1 MPNRDIDDVTWQRLQ
16 KWAIPLDDD
25 LDSVLCRILDVAEEH
40 LLCDTSQPH
49 PLSLKPG
56 FLKVEARLVPENAP
70 LDNGKTVDQLDGI
83 LPDQLLHELDRNDL
97 LSFCNGLDGQYLMTS
112 GRGVKFRFE
121 FSPRHFFY
129 TPVSTSTRRS
139 QQISYF
145 WKVVDNFEKTGSFR
159 PTDYTRVSRNASYA
173 LTLISLY
180 LNPKALEA

>member
-16 KWAIPLDDD
+16 KWAIPLGDD
-25 LDSVLCRILDVAEEH
+25 LDAVLCRILDVAEEH

-121 FSPRHFFY
+121 FSPRHFFILPFP
-129 TPVSTSTRRS
+129 PVLEGLNKLVIFGRLSI
-139 QQISYF
+139 IS
-145 WKVVDNFEKTGSFR
+145 NR
-159 PTDYTRVSRNASYA
+159 PARFALPIIRASA
-173 LTLISLY
+173 AMLHTH
-180 LNPKALEA
+180 